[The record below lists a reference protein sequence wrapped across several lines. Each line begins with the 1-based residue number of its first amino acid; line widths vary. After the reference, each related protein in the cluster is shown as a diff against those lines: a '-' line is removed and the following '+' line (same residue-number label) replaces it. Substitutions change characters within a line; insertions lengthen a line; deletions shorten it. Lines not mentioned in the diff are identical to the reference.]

1 MRKFVLALAFVVLL
15 AGIPTLSGH
24 DQQPNKVQQLME
36 KKLQHAQK
44 VLAGVAMG
52 DFRMMA
58 SNAEELIQISKLADW
73 RVVKTPRYELHSNE
87 FRRAAESL
95 VQEANQ
101 KNVDAS
107 ALAYVEMTLACV
119 KCHKYVRE
127 IRMSRL
133 DPPDLG
139 RMALANAG
147 R

>member
-1 MRKFVLALAFVVLL
+1 MRNVTVFLAFVALL

-24 DQQPNKVQQLME
+24 DQEPTKVQQLML
-36 KKLQHAQK
+36 KKLEHAQK
-44 VLAGVAMG
+44 VLAGVATG
-52 DFRMMA
+52 DFKMMA
-58 SNAEELIQISKLADW
+58 TNAEELMQISKLAEW

-95 VQEANQ
+95 IQEANN

-127 IRMSRL
+127 VRMSRL
-133 DPPDLG
+133 EPPDIGGL
-139 RMALANAG
+139 RLADA
-147 R
+147 RP

>member
-1 MRKFVLALAFVVLL
+1 MRNAILALAFVVLL

-24 DQQPNKVQQLME
+24 DQQPTKVQQLME

-58 SNAEELIQISKLADW
+58 SNAEELIQISKMADW

-127 IRMSRL
+127 VRMTRL
-133 DPPDLG
+133 DSPDVGLARSAGLG
-139 RMALANAG
+139 R
-147 R
+147 